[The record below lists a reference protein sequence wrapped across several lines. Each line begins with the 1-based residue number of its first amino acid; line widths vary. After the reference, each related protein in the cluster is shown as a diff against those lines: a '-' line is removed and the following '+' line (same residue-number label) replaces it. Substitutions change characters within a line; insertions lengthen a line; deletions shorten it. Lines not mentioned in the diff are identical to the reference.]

1 MPALPIG
8 REDSDYSGA
17 RCPVQI
23 LLLRLQ
29 SQGRTVAR
37 GGGASA
43 CKIRSRSGS
52 SSSGTGGGSSNEL
65 GACDIEKIRSRSG
78 SSSSGTGGGS
88 SNELGACD
96 IGGAGSGRVTAEAL
110 ASADAEEPTSRPPQA
125 MHGQTADGAETE
137 AAAEAEEQD
146 EKMCQLRYD
155 LCAMLGDE
163 GIEAHRAAAAAAA
176 DAAPTERPNSEQAY
190 SHSCEALSCITS

>member
-8 REDSDYSGA
+8 REESDYSGA

-43 CKIRSRSGS
+43 C
-52 SSSGTGGGSSNEL
+52 
-65 GACDIEKIRSRSG
+65 KIRSRSG